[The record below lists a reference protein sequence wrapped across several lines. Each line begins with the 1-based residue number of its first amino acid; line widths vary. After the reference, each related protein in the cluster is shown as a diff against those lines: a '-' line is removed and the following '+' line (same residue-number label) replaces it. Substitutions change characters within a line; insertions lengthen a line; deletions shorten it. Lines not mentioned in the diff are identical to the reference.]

1 MLSWRSQHSF
11 LSIGSEGS
19 ILSIGSIG
27 SIASIGSIGS
37 IMSIGSIVTAR
48 HQRHLLKFT
57 STPSAQETDNVE
69 KYLEEDWAE
78 IEKIFRQNST
88 KK

>member
-1 MLSWRSQHSF
+1 MSNIFIAFGFISFVMFLYTVYSQAQQIKA
-11 LSIGSEGS
+11 LKK
-19 ILSIGSIG
+19 
-27 SIASIGSIGS
+27 
-37 IMSIGSIVTAR
+37 TAR
-48 HQRHLLKFT
+48 RQRHLLKFA
-57 STPSAQETDNVE
+57 SDQPAQDYDDVE

>member
-1 MLSWRSQHSF
+1 MSNLFIAFGFISFVMFIYTVYSQAQQIKE
-11 LSIGSEGS
+11 LKKT
-19 ILSIGSIG
+19 
-27 SIASIGSIGS
+27 
-37 IMSIGSIVTAR
+37 VR
-48 HQRHLLKFT
+48 HQRHLLKAT
-57 STPSAQETDNVE
+57 STPSPQEIDNVE

>member
-1 MLSWRSQHSF
+1 MSANF
-11 LSIGSEGS
+11 IAFG
-19 ILSIGSIG
+19 ILSFVMFLYTVYSQAQQIKELKKT
-27 SIASIGSIGS
+27 
-37 IMSIGSIVTAR
+37 VR
-48 HQRHLLKFT
+48 HQRHLLKAT

>member
-1 MLSWRSQHSF
+1 MSNIFIAFGFISF
-11 LSIGSEGS
+11 VMFLYTVYAQGQQIKE
-19 ILSIGSIG
+19 LKKT
-27 SIASIGSIGS
+27 
-37 IMSIGSIVTAR
+37 VR
-48 HQRHLLKFT
+48 HQRHLLKAT
-57 STPSAQETDNVE
+57 STPSSREIDDVE

>member
-1 MLSWRSQHSF
+1 MSNLFIAFGFISFIMFLYTVYSQAQQVKE
-11 LSIGSEGS
+11 LKKT
-19 ILSIGSIG
+19 
-27 SIASIGSIGS
+27 
-37 IMSIGSIVTAR
+37 VR
-48 HQRHLLKFT
+48 RQRNLLKAT
-57 STPSAQETDNVE
+57 STLSAQETDNVE

>member
-1 MLSWRSQHSF
+1 MSSLFIAFGFISFVMFLYTVYSQAQQIKA
-11 LSIGSEGS
+11 LKKT
-19 ILSIGSIG
+19 
-27 SIASIGSIGS
+27 
-37 IMSIGSIVTAR
+37 VR
-48 HQRHLLKFT
+48 RQRHLLKL
-57 STPSAQETDNVE
+57 PSDQPTQDYDDVE

>member
-1 MLSWRSQHSF
+1 MSNIFITFGFISFVVFLYTVYSQAQQIKA
-11 LSIGSEGS
+11 LKKT
-19 ILSIGSIG
+19 
-27 SIASIGSIGS
+27 
-37 IMSIGSIVTAR
+37 VR
-48 HQRHLLKFT
+48 HQRHLLKFA
-57 STPSAQETDNVE
+57 SDQPAKETDNVE

>member
-1 MLSWRSQHSF
+1 MSSLFIAFGFISFVMFLYTVYSQAQQIKA
-11 LSIGSEGS
+11 LKKTI
-19 ILSIGSIG
+19 
-27 SIASIGSIGS
+27 
-37 IMSIGSIVTAR
+37 R
-48 HQRHLLKFT
+48 HQRHLLKAT

-69 KYLEEDWAE
+69 KYIEEDWGE

>member
-1 MLSWRSQHSF
+1 MSSIFITFGFISF
-11 LSIGSEGS
+11 VMFLYTVYAQGQQIKA
-19 ILSIGSIG
+19 LKKT
-27 SIASIGSIGS
+27 
-37 IMSIGSIVTAR
+37 VR

>member
-1 MLSWRSQHSF
+1 MSNIFITFGFISF
-11 LSIGSEGS
+11 VMFLYTVYTQGQQIKE
-19 ILSIGSIG
+19 LKKT
-27 SIASIGSIGS
+27 
-37 IMSIGSIVTAR
+37 VR
-48 HQRHLLKFT
+48 HQRHLLKCT

>member
-1 MLSWRSQHSF
+1 MSSIFIAFGFISFVMFLYAVYSQAQQIKA
-11 LSIGSEGS
+11 LEKT
-19 ILSIGSIG
+19 
-27 SIASIGSIGS
+27 
-37 IMSIGSIVTAR
+37 VR
-48 HQRHLLKFT
+48 RQRHLLKAT
-57 STPSAQETDNVE
+57 LTPSAQEIDDVE

>member
-1 MLSWRSQHSF
+1 MSYLFIAFGFISFVMFLYTVYSQAQQIKA
-11 LSIGSEGS
+11 LKKT
-19 ILSIGSIG
+19 
-27 SIASIGSIGS
+27 
-37 IMSIGSIVTAR
+37 VR
-48 HQRHLLKFT
+48 HQRHLLKAA
-57 STPSAQETDNVE
+57 STPSAQEIDDVE

>member
-1 MLSWRSQHSF
+1 MSNIFIAFGFISFVMFLYAVYSQAQQIKA
-11 LSIGSEGS
+11 LKKT
-19 ILSIGSIG
+19 
-27 SIASIGSIGS
+27 
-37 IMSIGSIVTAR
+37 VR
-48 HQRHLLKFT
+48 HQRHLLKIA

>member
-1 MLSWRSQHSF
+1 MSNIFITFGFISF
-11 LSIGSEGS
+11 VMFLYTVYAQGQQIEALGKT
-19 ILSIGSIG
+19 
-27 SIASIGSIGS
+27 
-37 IMSIGSIVTAR
+37 VR

>member
-1 MLSWRSQHSF
+1 MSTIFIAFGFISFIMFLYTVYAQSQQIKA
-11 LSIGSEGS
+11 LKKT
-19 ILSIGSIG
+19 
-27 SIASIGSIGS
+27 
-37 IMSIGSIVTAR
+37 VR

-78 IEKIFRQNST
+78 IEKIFRQNT
-88 KK
+88 TQN

>member
-1 MLSWRSQHSF
+1 MSSLFIAFGFISF
-11 LSIGSEGS
+11 VMFLYTVYAQGRQIKA
-19 ILSIGSIG
+19 LKKT
-27 SIASIGSIGS
+27 
-37 IMSIGSIVTAR
+37 VR
-48 HQRHLLKFT
+48 RQRHLLKFT

>member
-1 MLSWRSQHSF
+1 MSNLFIAFGFISFVMFLYTVYSQAQQIKA
-11 LSIGSEGS
+11 LKKT
-19 ILSIGSIG
+19 
-27 SIASIGSIGS
+27 
-37 IMSIGSIVTAR
+37 VR
-48 HQRHLLKFT
+48 HQRHLLKAA

>member
-1 MLSWRSQHSF
+1 MSSIFIAFGFISFVMFLYTVYSQAQQIKE
-11 LSIGSEGS
+11 LKKT
-19 ILSIGSIG
+19 
-27 SIASIGSIGS
+27 
-37 IMSIGSIVTAR
+37 VR
-48 HQRHLLKFT
+48 HQRHLLKAT

-78 IEKIFRQNST
+78 IEKIFRQNSA

>member
-1 MLSWRSQHSF
+1 MSSLFIAFGFISFVMFLYTVYSQAQQIKA
-11 LSIGSEGS
+11 LKKT
-19 ILSIGSIG
+19 
-27 SIASIGSIGS
+27 
-37 IMSIGSIVTAR
+37 VR
-48 HQRHLLKFT
+48 RQRHLLKFA
-57 STPSAQETDNVE
+57 SDKPAQETDNVE

>member
-1 MLSWRSQHSF
+1 MSNIFIAFGFISFVMFLYTVYSQAQQIKA
-11 LSIGSEGS
+11 LRKT
-19 ILSIGSIG
+19 
-27 SIASIGSIGS
+27 
-37 IMSIGSIVTAR
+37 VR
-48 HQRHLLKFT
+48 HQRRLLKFA
-57 STPSAQETDNVE
+57 SDQPAQETDNVE